1 MATIR
6 TEIYLALKNEIMYFK
21 ENGCNFLHPVKWNK
35 SVPPTQ
41 MLHIFFHMW
50 NLASNKGQKNKR
62 VAIRDVEVE
71 EEIRRKDGKEYEN
84 KYN

>member
-1 MATIR
+1 
-6 TEIYLALKNEIMYFK
+6 
-21 ENGCNFLHPVKWNK
+21 
-35 SVPPTQ
+35 